1 MVFYIPPQILDWRF
15 MPIVN
20 SPGPFYFCR
29 SQQAK
34 FYASFRRHYLD
45 FLALIPLKKNFVAR
59 RIDYQMA
66 CWRIRDTC
74 WKSRTNLLGKHLP
87 MTWKYT
93 GSHLTQ
99 MFFWQVFGA
108 YRSFNLMRKSHSNW
122 NYFSHEIISV
132 TVFLESSGQGTNC
145 QNRESLVSSD

>member
-20 SPGPFYFCR
+20 STGPFYFCR

-99 MFFWQVFGA
+99 IFFWQVFGG
-108 YRSFNLMRKSHSNW
+108 YRSFNLMRKVTRTG
-122 NYFSHEIISV
+122 IISV
-132 TVFLESSGQGTNC
+132 TKLFQSRSSWNPQDKEQIVRIGNH
-145 QNRESLVSSD
+145 